1 MPRQNLQRGALAPPT
16 TSRRALTTALAARRA
31 ASKHRACRTRFAS
44 VSALPLTASRVAP
57 CNRPL
62 LQGGLSG
69 LYQGFLA
76 TWMRLGPWAFL
87 FFVCF
92 EQFRALAETML

>member
-1 MPRQNLQRGALAPPT
+1 MVREFG
-16 TSRRALTTALAARRA
+16 RA
-31 ASKHRACRTRFAS
+31 AGAHAERDWERCS
-44 VSALPLTASRVAP
+44 VFECLVLMARE
-57 CNRPL
+57 
-62 LQGGLSG
+62 GGLSG

-92 EQFRALAETML
+92 EQFRALALALTA